1 VRVDAEIAN
10 LSVMNKRHIL
20 DEIKRTAAANGGVP
34 LGMQKFLQETGIKR
48 HDWLGKIW
56 ARWGDALREAGFEP
70 NQMQAAYS
78 DDVLIEKFI
87 GLLRDLRHFPVD
99 AEVDMKA
106 RSEDGFPVS
115 DTFRR
120 AFGSKKQFT
129 AKLLDYCKARS
140 GYDDVIALCPAIAT
154 VAQGDAD
161 RDEIAPE
168 EVTGFVYL
176 MKSGRHYKIGRSNA
190 AGRREYELAIQ
201 MPEKL
206 ITVHT
211 IRTDD
216 PAGIED
222 YWHRRFAV
230 KRKNGEWFDLAAA
243 DVKAFKRRKFM

>member
-1 VRVDAEIAN
+1 
-10 LSVMNKRHIL
+10 MNKRHIL

-34 LGMQKFLQETGIKR
+34 LGMQKFFRETGIKR

-78 DDVLIEKFI
+78 DDMLIEKFI
-87 GLLRDLRHFPVD
+87 GLIRDFRRFPVD

-106 RSEDGFPVS
+106 RSENGFPVP

-120 AFGSKKQFT
+120 AFGSKQQFA

-154 VAQGDAD
+154 VAQADAD
-161 RDEIAPE
+161 KDEIEPE

-222 YWHRRFAV
+222 YWHRRFAHE
-230 KRKNGEWFDLAAA
+230 RKNGEWFDLSTA
-243 DVKAFKRRKFM
+243 DVTAFRRRKFM